1 MDKIIINGV
10 TFTDFGSNNYSNGMH
25 LVSCST
31 FPENII
37 EDVLNGKYPNLWLN
51 PSAPCDSEFY
61 GVYGTE
67 EQYREFYNRQK
78 EAQISKRILSQLHL
92 AATPKEWMAAKEEAE
107 ASYKDW
113 WN

>member
-1 MDKIIINGV
+1 MNTITINGV
-10 TFTDFGSNNYSNGMH
+10 TFVDFGSNNYSNGMH

-51 PSAPCDSEFY
+51 PSAPCGSEFY

-67 EQYREFYNRQK
+67 EQYREFYSRQRK
-78 EAQISKRILSQLHL
+78 AQISSQLIARIGFNFDDPHYNEI
-92 AATPKEWMAAKEEAE
+92 KSEIEAN
-107 ASYKDW
+107 YKDW
-113 WN
+113 WE